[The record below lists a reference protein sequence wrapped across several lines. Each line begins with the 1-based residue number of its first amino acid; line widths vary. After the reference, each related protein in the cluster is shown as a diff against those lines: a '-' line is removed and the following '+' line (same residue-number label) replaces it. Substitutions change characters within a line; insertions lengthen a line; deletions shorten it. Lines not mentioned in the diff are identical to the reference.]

1 MACVPYPA
9 RALPLAAM
17 THGAHEAARTQALL
31 AKIRASVIGDD
42 TVMPGPFGPRRVTY
56 ADYTASGR
64 ALTFLEDA
72 IRDYVLP
79 LYANTHTESSG
90 TGKQTT
96 HLREDARSIIHRA
109 VNGDAS
115 TAVIFAGSGSTGAVD
130 KLLGILNLRIPADL
144 DAKYALSSHIP
155 AAERPVVFV
164 GPFEHHSNELPWRES
179 ICDVIRIPEDADG
192 HIDMAAL
199 ECALIQY
206 KDRPLRIGSFSAAS
220 NVTGILSD
228 THSISALL
236 HTHGA
241 LAFWDFAA
249 AGPYV
254 DIEMNPRCADHPNA
268 YKDAIF
274 LSPHKFIG
282 GPGTPGV
289 LIVRKELLTNS
300 VPDVVGGG
308 TVAYVNAHEHRY
320 LDDPVHR
327 EEGGTPAIVESIR
340 AGLVFQLK
348 EAVGVNTI
356 RELEGDFLTRAL
368 KVWKQVPQFQLLGN
382 PQAHRLSIMSFV
394 IRRPHGRFLHHNFVV
409 AVLND
414 LFGIQARGGCSC
426 AGPYGHRLLDID
438 DAHSHDFELQI
449 VGGCEGIKPGWIRVN
464 FNYFISDVVFEF
476 VVKAVAMVAEHGH
489 KLLPLY
495 TFDPVTGLWRHK
507 NAQDSVTMSL
517 TDLSYDDEG
526 NLNLKAVLGR
536 DRAGED
542 VFAQYLEYADNL
554 FASLPDPTLGDADE
568 QAITAA
574 LREAVG
580 DSFESLRWFELSPAS
595 LT

>member
-1 MACVPYPA
+1 MCG
-9 RALPLAAM
+9 LPLADM
-17 THGAHEAARTQALL
+17 RDSRTEALL
-31 AKIRASVIGDD
+31 AKIRANVIGDD

-64 ALTFLEDA
+64 ALGFLEDA

-96 HLREDARSIIHRA
+96 QLREDARTIIHQA
-109 VNGDAS
+109 VNGDDS

-130 KLLGILNLRIPADL
+130 KLIGILNLRLPADL
-144 DAKYALSSHIP
+144 DATYRFSEQIP
-155 AAERPVVFV
+155 ARERPVVFV

-179 ICDVIRIPEDADG
+179 ICDVVRIPEDADG
-192 HIDMAAL
+192 HIDIAEL
-199 ECALIQY
+199 QKALIEFS
-206 KDRPLRIGSFSAAS
+206 DRPLRIGSFSAAS

-228 THSISALL
+228 THAISALL
-236 HTHGA
+236 HEHGA

-254 DIEMNPRCADHPNA
+254 DIEMNPRCTEHPNA

-282 GPGTPGV
+282 GPGTPGL
-289 LIVRKELLTNS
+289 LIVRKDLLTNS

-320 LDDPVHR
+320 LDDRIHR

-348 EAVGVNTI
+348 EAVGANTI
-356 RELEGDFLTRAL
+356 RELEENFLQRAL
-368 KVWKQVPQFQLLGN
+368 AVWNEVPQFQLLGN
-382 PQAHRLSIMSFV
+382 PEAQRLSIMSFV
-394 IRRPHGRFLHHNFVV
+394 VRRPGGRYLHHNFVV
-409 AVLND
+409 AALND

-438 DAHSHDFELQI
+438 DEHSHDFEEQI

-464 FNYFISDVVFEF
+464 FNYFISEAVFQFIVE
-476 VVKAVAMVAEHGH
+476 AVALIAQHGH
-489 KLLPLY
+489 KLLPQY
-495 TFDPVTGLWRHK
+495 RFDPITGLWRHRD
-507 NAQDSVTMSL
+507 AQASTTMRL
-517 TDLSYDDEG
+517 TDLSYNDNGE
-526 NLNLKAVLGR
+526 LNLKAVLGR
-536 DRAGED
+536 ARAGEE
-542 VFAQYLEYADNL
+542 VFDEYLT
-554 FASLPDPTLGDADE
+554 FARTLLDSLPDPELNAGDDA
-568 QAITAA
+568 AVTSA
-574 LREAVG
+574 LRKVVG
-580 DSFESLRWFELSPAS
+580 DSFEELRWFELSPAS